1 MTTATAP
8 QCRFCAAC
16 KTRLA
21 WGWQYPVTR
30 GHALRGKPHGEKM
43 YCWSCWGNGGK
54 WGTAREA
61 VTA

>member
-43 YCWSCWGNGGK
+43 YC
-54 WGTAREA
+54 
-61 VTA
+61 